1 MARGVD
7 QVDLDVA
14 ELDRSILGEHGD
26 TALTLQLIGIH
37 DEGAGRLG
45 VPKDHAL
52 LQQSVDE
59 GRLAVVDVGDDGDVS
74 QVMANGLGAG
84 GCCFN
89 HSDVQ
94 ERVAV
99 NRHNAGIAPVCPP
112 LGPNDDPVWT
122 AGTAQLLRPDR
133 MVWHAP
139 TGSASSVTP
148 KPQRDLWTMR

>member
-1 MARGVD
+1 MARSVD

-37 DEGAGRLG
+37 DQGTGRRG

-74 QVMANGLGAG
+74 QVMANGLRAG
-84 GCCFN
+84 GYCFN
-89 HSDVQ
+89 HSDVP

-99 NRHNAGIAPVCPP
+99 NRHNAGIAPVCP
-112 LGPNDDPVWT
+112 LGQNHDPAWT
-122 AGTAQLLRPDR
+122 AVNAQLLRPDR
-133 MVWHAP
+133 VAWHAH

-148 KPQRDLWTMR
+148 KPQRDLWTLW